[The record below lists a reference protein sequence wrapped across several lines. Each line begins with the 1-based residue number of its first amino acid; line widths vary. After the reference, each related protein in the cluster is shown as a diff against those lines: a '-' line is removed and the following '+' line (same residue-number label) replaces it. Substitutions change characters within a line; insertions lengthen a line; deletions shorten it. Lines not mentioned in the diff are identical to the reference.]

1 MTEHTQSA
9 GSVRRAK
16 RWVGPVR
23 FGPTSRAIPMGG
35 DALAG
40 LLAGIG
46 GKLAIRGLAVSDV
59 RYNGELLELDVTNPG
74 DPDKG
79 KVNIGNDGYLIW
91 ERWGPINGNVAGTIV
106 DIVVNLL
113 ACGLG
118 EQAGGDDR

>member
-1 MTEHTQSA
+1 MTEHTRSA

-23 FGPTSRAIPMGG
+23 PGPTSRAVSVGG

-74 DPDKG
+74 NLDKG

-118 EQAGGDDR
+118 EQSVGDDR

>member
-106 DIVVNLL
+106 DIVVSLL

-118 EQAGGDDR
+118 EQPVGDDR